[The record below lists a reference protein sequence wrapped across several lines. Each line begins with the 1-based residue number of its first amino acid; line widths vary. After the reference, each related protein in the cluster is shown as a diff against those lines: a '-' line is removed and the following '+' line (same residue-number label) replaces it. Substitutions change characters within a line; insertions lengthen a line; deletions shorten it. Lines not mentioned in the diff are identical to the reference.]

1 MFINLVAIELD
12 KSTLH
17 DILCCQYNTEIQGDG
32 HETGYARQCVLA

>member
-12 KSTLH
+12 KSTSYEV
-17 DILCCQYNTEIQGDG
+17 LCCQYNAEIQGDR